1 MAGLGGYML
10 RLRDPQLKLW
20 DTLVAQ
26 PELLALPARLK
37 EIDRYLDDDRFMEP
51 FLRRAQRRVGRP
63 TVPMERYLRLMY
75 LKHERG
81 LGYETLV
88 QEVAD
93 SLTLRRFVRLDISE
107 PVPHPTTLSRLTQR
121 FGASTVA
128 ELHQLLVTKLAEE
141 GIAKGKRLRTDTT
154 VIEANVEYPTDAGL
168 LSDGVRLM
176 ARAVSRLRKAGRKL
190 GRLGTNVGKGFRD
203 STRTMRKVMFEISR
217 FLKKRVASGHQYAP
231 ADQDGTEKAETIDGK
246 AEIKLQVD
254 RLTAK
259 AAKVAKIAIKK
270 ARKVAQRAARQV
282 ARASKKAR
290 AHIKRLCSKIR
301 RWADLTQR
309 ALEQASLRLA
319 GQKSIP
325 NRMVSLHDPDARPIR
340 KGKLSQPV
348 QFGALAEV
356 TQVENQVVSDY
367 QVHIGNPGDST
378 LLVGVIER
386 HKDIFGRAPDEAAAD
401 RGYYSA
407 VNEKKLTELGVKYI
421 SIPATGKVSRVRAA
435 HQAQSWFKRGQRFRA
450 GSEGGISNLKRRY
463 GLGRSMLRGHE
474 GWSCWAGWG
483 VFAHNLNV
491 PARLRAKTLKRKG

>member
-1 MAGLGGYML
+1 ML

-37 EIDRYLDDDRFMEP
+37 EVDRYLDDDRFMEP

-128 ELHQLLVTKLAEE
+128 ELHHLLVTKLAEA
-141 GIAKGKRLRTDTT
+141 GIAKGRRLRTDTT

-168 LSDGVRLM
+168 LYDGVRLM
-176 ARAVSRLRKAGRKL
+176 GRAVDRLRKAGRKL
-190 GRLGTNVGKGFRD
+190 GRLGTNVGKGFRN
-203 STRTMRKVMFEISR
+203 STRTMRKVMFDINR
-217 FLKKRVASGHQYAP
+217 FLKKRVVAGHQYAQP
-231 ADQDGTEKAETIDGK
+231 DLEGSKKAETIDGK
-246 AEIKLQVD
+246 AEIKMEVD

-259 AAKVAKIAIKK
+259 AARVAKKAIAK
-270 ARKVAQRAARQV
+270 ARQVARRTPRQV
-282 ARASKKAR
+282 ARASKEAR
-290 AHIKRLCSKIR
+290 AHVKRLCSKLR
-301 RWADLTQR
+301 RWSDLTQR
-309 ALEQASLRLA
+309 ALEQAHLRLA

-367 QVHIGNPGDST
+367 RIHIGNPGDST
-378 LLVGVIER
+378 LLVGVIQR
-386 HKDIFGRAPDEAAAD
+386 HKDVFGRVPDEAAAD
-401 RGYYSA
+401 RGYYSTA
-407 VNEKKLTELGVKYI
+407 NEMKLGQLGVKYV
-421 SIPATGKVSRVRAA
+421 SIPATGKVSRARSA
-435 HQAQSWFKRGQRFRA
+435 HQAQPWFKRGQRFRA

-463 GLGRSMLRGHE
+463 GLRRSMLRGHE

-483 VFAHNLNV
+483 VFAHNLNI
-491 PARLRAKTLKRKG
+491 PARLKVKSLKSKGVTK